1 MMITIFLSIMLGAL
15 VALFA
20 VFLSEENWDR
30 KFRKLIKSDSFLPP
44 LGSEAVSDKALE
56 DFQENAIAKIAA
68 SPKKISKKLEGFL
81 ESLKFHEKILDSI
94 FCDKLGSPNHLA
106 ISKDFEYLISE
117 VELRIR
123 VLQKEESN
131 GTSSN

>member
-1 MMITIFLSIMLGAL
+1 MITIFLSIILGAS

-20 VFLSEENWDR
+20 IFLFEENRDR
-30 KFRKLIKSDSFLPP
+30 KFRKFIKPNSLSP
-44 LGSEAVSDKALE
+44 LAFKAVSDKALE
-56 DFQENAIAKIAA
+56 DFQEAAIEEIAET
-68 SPKKISKKLEGFL
+68 PGDISKKLEGFL
-81 ESLKFHEKILDSI
+81 GSLKFHEKILDSI

-106 ISKDFEYLISE
+106 IGKDLEYLISE

>member
-20 VFLSEENWDR
+20 VFLSEENRDR

-44 LGSEAVSDKALE
+44 LALEAVSDKALE

-68 SPKKISKKLEGFL
+68 LPGEISKKLEGFL

-94 FCDKLGSPNHLA
+94 FCDELGSPNYLA

-117 VELRIR
+117 VEFRIR
-123 VLQKEESN
+123 ILQKEESN
-131 GTSSN
+131 GTN

>member
-1 MMITIFLSIMLGAL
+1 MMITIFLSIVLGAL

-20 VFLSEENWDR
+20 IFLFEENRDR

-44 LGSEAVSDKALE
+44 FALEAVSDKALE
-56 DFQENAIAKIAA
+56 DFQENAIEKIAA
-68 SPKKISKKLEGFL
+68 SPGDISKKLQGFL
-81 ESLKFHEKILDSI
+81 GSLKFHERMLDSI
-94 FCDKLGSPNHLA
+94 FCDKLGSPDHLA
-106 ISKDFEYLISE
+106 IGKDLEYLISE

-131 GTSSN
+131 GTPFN